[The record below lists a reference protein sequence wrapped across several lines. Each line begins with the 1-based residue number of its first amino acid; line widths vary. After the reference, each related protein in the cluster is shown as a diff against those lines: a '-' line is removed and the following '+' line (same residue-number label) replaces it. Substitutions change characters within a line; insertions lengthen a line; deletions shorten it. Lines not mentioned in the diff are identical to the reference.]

1 MMRMMSSMQKM
12 IGKGE
17 GKREDVGEVEA
28 VRNCEIDLP
37 RLPDW
42 NVESSTVGSGRLDD
56 PGGAHHG

>member
-28 VRNCEIDLP
+28 VRNCQIDLP

-42 NVESSTVGSGRLDD
+42 NVESGTVGSG
-56 PGGAHHG
+56 